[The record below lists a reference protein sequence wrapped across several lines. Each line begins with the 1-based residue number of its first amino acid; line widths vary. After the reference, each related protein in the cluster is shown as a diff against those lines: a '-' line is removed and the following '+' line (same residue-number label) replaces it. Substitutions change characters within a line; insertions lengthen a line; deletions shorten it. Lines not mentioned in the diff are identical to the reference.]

1 MAANLGLK
9 IDQGATY
16 AVTVELQDENDAALD
31 LEGYTVRSTMR
42 KHYASTSS
50 TSFTTAIVSPAT
62 LGKVTLSLTAV
73 QSALLVP
80 GRYVY
85 DLEIEINSTV
95 TRVLEGIVTVTPN
108 VTRETGVPTVDI
120 YGINLSP

>member
-1 MAANLGLK
+1 
-9 IDQGATY
+9 
-16 AVTVELQDENDAALD
+16 
-31 LEGYTVRSTMR
+31 MR

-85 DLEIEINSTV
+85 DLEIEINNTV

-108 VTRETGVPTVDI
+108 VTRETGIPTVDI
-120 YGINLSP
+120 YGTSLSP